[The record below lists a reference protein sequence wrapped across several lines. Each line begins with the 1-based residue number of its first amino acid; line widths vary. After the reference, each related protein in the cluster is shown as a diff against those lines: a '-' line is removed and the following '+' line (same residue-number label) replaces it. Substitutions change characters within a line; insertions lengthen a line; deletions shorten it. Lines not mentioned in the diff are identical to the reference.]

1 MDSIWES
8 VISINR
14 IKFSCTVIELHRNEQ
29 NSAQTCLRLTS
40 LVIKQTSKELN
51 LLYVLAL
58 LLLQKEKKVRLL
70 YLVYNDTKADQ
81 RVSESYSQI
90 N

>member
-1 MDSIWES
+1 MDLIWES
-8 VISINR
+8 VIPINR

-29 NSAQTCLRLTS
+29 NLAQTCLQLTS

-70 YLVYNDTKADQ
+70 
-81 RVSESYSQI
+81 
-90 N
+90 

>member
-1 MDSIWES
+1 MDLIWES

-29 NSAQTCLRLTS
+29 NLAQTCLQLTS

-58 LLLQKEKKVRLL
+58 LLLQKEKKSEVTLG
-70 YLVYNDTKADQ
+70 YNDAKADQ
-81 RVSESYSQI
+81 RASESYSQI